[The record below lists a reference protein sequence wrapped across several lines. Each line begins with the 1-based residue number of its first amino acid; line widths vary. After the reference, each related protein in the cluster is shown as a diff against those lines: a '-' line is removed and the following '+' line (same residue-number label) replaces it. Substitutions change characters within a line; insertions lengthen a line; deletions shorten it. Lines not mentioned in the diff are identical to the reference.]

1 MRERVTERTQAAGR
15 EESRRPMS
23 REPDMGLQWVQTS
36 SLREDD
42 KVLETEVADG
52 STAAQ
57 TCLRPLNYT
66 LTND

>member
-1 MRERVTERTQAAGR
+1 MTERTQAAGR

-42 KVLETEVADG
+42 KVVETEVADG

-66 LTND
+66 LTSD